1 MTLKN
6 LVILGSGPTGLLS
19 AIYALK
25 NGVKT
30 TIIAKP
36 NYKTASNAAGGML
49 APMYEFFGKEDK
61 EFTDFALSSRELWNN
76 ILNDINTNSYAL
88 CETFEE
94 KQRLFEIINVAK
106 SYNID
111 LEIKTNISAFNAK
124 EYLELP
130 LDGLIDPIKASNKL
144 LEYAI
149 SLGLN
154 LIDDEILSVENQ
166 KLISKDKEYD
176 FETLLIASGIGAKN
190 LEHSLSDLKNLIPVS
205 GFTIEFD
212 CMPIEIG
219 TYRKNTLYH
228 LSRNNKTII
237 GATGIRDIENWDEAI
252 GLDAFLD
259 KVFNEFPHL
268 KDKNIIEVRKGV
280 RPTTPDNIPIIGGS
294 NAQNIYLACGSYRN
308 GWLLAPKIAQTIIDN
323 ILFKSSISDLF
334 SPERFRKLTKY

>member
-1 MTLKN
+1 MSVKN
-6 LVILGSGPTGLLS
+6 LTILGAGPTGLLS

-25 NGVKT
+25 NNVKT

-49 APMYEFFGKEDK
+49 APMYEFFGKENK
-61 EFTDFALSSRELWNN
+61 EFTEFALSSRELWNK
-76 ILNDINTNSYAL
+76 ILSTINTNSYAL
-88 CETFEE
+88 SETFDE

-106 SYNID
+106 NYNLD
-111 LEIKTNISAFNAK
+111 LEIKTNKSAFNAK

-130 LDGLIDPIKASNKL
+130 LDGLIDPIEASNEL

-149 SLGLN
+149 SLGLKI
-154 LIDDEILSVENQ
+154 IDDEIINIENQ
-166 KLISKDKEYD
+166 KLISKVKEYD

-190 LEHSLSDLKNLIPVS
+190 LEHSLSDLTNLIPVS

-212 CMPIEIG
+212 CLPIEIG
-219 TYRKNTLYH
+219 TFRKNTLYH

-237 GATGIRDIENWDEAI
+237 GATGTRDIENWEDAI
-252 GLDAFLD
+252 GFEGFLE

-280 RPTTPDNIPIIGGS
+280 RPTTPDNLPIIGAS
-294 NAQNIYLACGSYRN
+294 NNQNIYLACGSYRN
-308 GWLLAPKIAQTIIDN
+308 GWLLAPKIAQIIIDN
-323 ILFKSSISDLF
+323 ILFKTPISDLYN
-334 SPERFRKLTKY
+334 PERFRKLTKY